1 MENKKKVLI
10 VSGGVDDFYL
20 FETSIFAASYCE
32 DFGKYIIQHAIIFPD
47 GRINFPK
54 TIQQKTDIEAAEKF
68 DLFEAGCLIKK
79 MNISVIFFI
88 PNGWKALT
96 SYRAAFEL
104 LGIPIVGPSAQ
115 SQNLAFNKI
124 STRARLGVEG
134 IQFAPGCI
142 IKYEEKDD
150 LETVLRK
157 INAQNFSLPVIVK
170 APCED
175 DSLGVYLVKEEK
187 DLVKAINDAFSYQN
201 KNEILIEKFI
211 PGRELRTVVIQDEDF
226 NLLFLPIFEYEIEE
240 NDFRSNFYKQIDFK
254 QLKNQECKRIGRK
267 FLNEENE
274 HELVKRLKQISFAS
288 FKGLNVYDYAVFDFR
303 YDTKEDQ
310 LYLLEAGLFS
320 HYCYK
325 CNVAMLALEKGI
337 SMERLFDI
345 AVNNATK
352 RFEAQ
357 KALNSY

>member
-20 FETSIFAASYCE
+20 FETSVYSSTHCE
-32 DFGKYIIQHAIIFPD
+32 DFGKYIIQHAVLFPD
-47 GRINFPK
+47 GRLNFPK
-54 TIQQKTDIEAAEKF
+54 SLEQNDIEAAEKY

-79 MNISVIFFI
+79 MNISAIFFI

-115 SQNLAFNKI
+115 NQSISFNKI
-124 STRARLGVEG
+124 LTRVRLAIEG

-142 IKYEEKDD
+142 IKYEEKDN
-150 LETVLRK
+150 LENALRK
-157 INAQNFSLPVIVK
+157 IKEQNFSLPVVVK

-187 DLVKAINDAFSYQN
+187 ELVKAINDAFTYQN

-211 PGRELRTVVIQDEDF
+211 AGREIRTAVIQDE
-226 NLLFLPIFEYEIEE
+226 NLDLVFLPVFEYEIEE
-240 NDFRSNFYKQIDFK
+240 TDFRCNFYKQIAYK
-254 QLKNQECKRIGRK
+254 IMKNQECKRIVRK
-267 FLNEENE
+267 FVDEEKE
-274 HELVKRLKQISFAS
+274 AGLLKRLEEISLAA
-288 FKGLNVYDYAVFDFR
+288 FKGLNITDYAVFDFR

-310 LYLLEAGLFS
+310 IYLLEVGLFS
-320 HYCYK
+320 HYCSG
-325 CNVAMLALEKGI
+325 CNVAMLAKEKGI
-337 SMERLFDI
+337 SLERLFDI
-345 AVNNATK
+345 AVNNAIR
-352 RFEAQ
+352 RFEDK
-357 KALNSY
+357 KALNNV